1 MNFVE
6 KVYKTIQSLSTEYF
20 TAKQLR
26 GVFGTSSTLERQ
38 ALAEALD
45 QLEQQRKIVFD
56 LTNRRYR
63 LPKEGE
69 FGEAV
74 FQGNARGFGFLLMED
89 GNDLFVPASKT
100 HGAFHRDVVL
110 FRRVP
115 NTKDEAEVVSIIS
128 RGTTE
133 LVGTYD
139 TTNNTRFVLPDD
151 KKFVSDVYVSPK
163 KHLGAKHGQ
172 KVVVKITHF
181 PSDNRNSPEGEIVQ
195 VLGFPDEKN
204 VDMLSVAHSFGL
216 SREFPQNVEARVSKI
231 PQTVDE
237 KSLVGRRDLRN
248 QCIFTIDGDDAKDLD
263 DAVSISTD
271 GVGNFVLGVH
281 IADVSHYV
289 KPGDDVDKEAF
300 NRGTSVYF
308 PETVFP
314 MLPTALS
321 NGICSLF
328 QGVDRLT
335 LSCQMTVN
343 ARGKVVD
350 YEIFPSV
357 INSCRRMTYANVQRI
372 FDGDKGALAEFSDV
386 VAPLMQMKQL
396 AEILQNKRSKRG
408 NIDFVSKEVYFV
420 HDNDGN
426 VVDVLPYPHSFAN
439 QLIEEFMILANET
452 VAEFAQVCDYPFV
465 YRIHEKPDEQ
475 KLAVLYSLMAGVGI
489 SVKHSQEVHSS
500 VLQDALAKAEG
511 TPYFNL
517 INDVML
523 RTMQKAKYSTFNSR
537 HFGLASNCY
546 CHFTSPIRRYADL
559 TVHRIIK
566 TAVTGKMTD
575 KALCAYEQIATDS
588 AQQSSARERVA
599 IEAERKADDVKK
611 CKYAQRIVG
620 QSFWAIVSG
629 VTEHGLFAQ
638 LPNTVEGFVSLE
650 RLGGYFVFNKEK
662 FCLASDHARYSLG
675 DKIAITVLS
684 ANVETTKIDFDL
696 AKDIDNIQQ

>member
-63 LPKEGE
+63 LPKQGE

-575 KALCAYEQIATDS
+575 KALCAYEQIASDS

-611 CKYAQRIVG
+611 CKYAQTIVG

-638 LPNTVEGFVSLE
+638 LPNTVEGFVSVE
-650 RLGGYFVFNKEK
+650 RLGGYFVFNREK
-662 FCLASDHARYSLG
+662 FCLASDHAHYSLG

>member
-372 FDGDKGALAEFSDV
+372 FDGDKGSLAEFSDV

-452 VAEFAQVCDYPFV
+452 VAEFAQVYDYPFV

-575 KALCAYEQIATDS
+575 KALCAYEQIASDS

-638 LPNTVEGFVSLE
+638 LPNTVEGFVSVE
-650 RLGGYFVFNKEK
+650 RLGGYFVFNREK
-662 FCLASDHARYSLG
+662 FCLTSDHAHYSLG

>member
-63 LPKEGE
+63 LPKQGE

-575 KALCAYEQIATDS
+575 KALCAYEQIASDS
-588 AQQSSARERVA
+588 AQQSSARERIA

-638 LPNTVEGFVSLE
+638 LPNTVEGFVSVE

>member
-63 LPKEGE
+63 LPKQGE

-151 KKFVSDVYVSPK
+151 KKFVSDVYVSPQ

-575 KALCAYEQIATDS
+575 KALCAYEQIASDS
-588 AQQSSARERVA
+588 AQQSSARERIA

-638 LPNTVEGFVSLE
+638 LPNTVEGFVSVE